1 MVHTLGTLIH
11 RSVLL
16 LFVMMVAA
24 GCSGGGSSP
33 NDSPSPTATDFAGS
47 PTSLPTQTAS
57 PATPQSDCPIQN
69 DICALADT
77 FLVAFKTGHVDKVVG
92 SAKPQ
97 RLTCPDASD
106 ASPEISSLR
115 ITCGSRSPGSE
126 IDVYEFHTGKGPVFY
141 PTLAE
146 YQASVTDARSGTSQ
160 DDVSVRAVGC
170 GLKKDSMSSSPDCS
184 TASVVVLQLRFK
196 VGDEASET
204 ALVFSRSSATMDWTI
219 EKYWQLFP
227 YDSLPDTVTPGLR
240 RNINTVG
247 GVVTVE
253 LYPYSPE

>member
-1 MVHTLGTLIH
+1 MLLI
-11 RSVLL
+11 LTIA
-16 LFVMMVAA
+16 AA

-33 NDSPSPTATDFAGS
+33 NDFPSPTATDVARS
-47 PTSLPTQTAS
+47 PTSLPTQTSS
-57 PATPQSDCPIQN
+57 PAPPQSNCPIQN

-77 FLVAFKTGHVDKVVG
+77 FLVAFKTGDVDKVVE

-97 RLTCPDASD
+97 HLTCPDASD

-115 ITCGSRSPGSE
+115 IACGSRSPGSE
-126 IDVYEFHTGKGPVFY
+126 VDVYEFHTGKGPVFY
-141 PTLAE
+141 QTLAE
-146 YQASVTDARSGTSQ
+146 YKASIAGARSGTSQ
-160 DDVSVRAVGC
+160 DDVTVRAVGC
-170 GLKKDSMSSSPDCS
+170 GLKKGNTSSAPDCS
-184 TASVVVLQLRFK
+184 TASVVVFQA
-196 VGDEASET
+196 GDASSET

-227 YDSLPDTVTPGLR
+227 YDSLPDTVPPGLR
-240 RNINTVG
+240 RNINTVA